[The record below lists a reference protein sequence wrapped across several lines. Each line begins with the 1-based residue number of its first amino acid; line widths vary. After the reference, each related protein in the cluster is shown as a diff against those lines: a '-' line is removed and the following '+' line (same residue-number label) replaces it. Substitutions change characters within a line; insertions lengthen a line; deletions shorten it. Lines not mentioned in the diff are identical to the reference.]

1 MMEWWEEKNKWFD
14 CFLVLGVNIDAT
26 DEEIHNAYRTLMKKV
41 HPDVNPNSNT
51 DTDELARIHL
61 AYNTLKDEN
70 KRKKY
75 TEFYKRRREK
85 TRKQEEEN
93 LTFEELINE
102 YKRREKQIKVSVN
115 LMIKDLEDKQKKF
128 FSIFD
133 KFCESL
139 KNGELSTN
147 DFEIKKQKLRSVLLA
162 GINSVNE
169 TKETITNSLGNIKFE
184 EEIKIID
191 NLISSYKEKDDILT
205 SSYKAALKKLTT
217 DVDGRKEKFGQMV
230 KKARVAG
237 SYALAGS
244 GFLVSVVFFGL
255 ILVSALDSEDT
266 EEYAYNQELE
276 EVTEEEVTEKAVVE
290 ETPSVEVSNT
300 RSVINSD
307 DCILFE
313 SVPEDIVYDEMTDP
327 FNYAGRDVIRARKD
341 GIQYL
346 MDAETKEVL
355 ISNYLSSGP
364 VIFNMDTFDSVLVFL
379 GKDGRDY
386 TVDISDFRT
395 VLDVHDA
402 YSNESEPFYLEGYGE
417 VIEAE
422 SHGGKHLIDATTRE
436 PLVDLYDSYSE
447 LYYDEELGCEVYCFN
462 NEYMNTY
469 VDSKDISK
477 VLRIEYN

>member
-244 GFLVSVVFFGL
+244 GFLVSVVFFG
-255 ILVSALDSEDT
+255 
-266 EEYAYNQELE
+266 
-276 EVTEEEVTEKAVVE
+276 
-290 ETPSVEVSNT
+290 
-300 RSVINSD
+300 
-307 DCILFE
+307 
-313 SVPEDIVYDEMTDP
+313 
-327 FNYAGRDVIRARKD
+327 
-341 GIQYL
+341 
-346 MDAETKEVL
+346 
-355 ISNYLSSGP
+355 
-364 VIFNMDTFDSVLVFL
+364 
-379 GKDGRDY
+379 
-386 TVDISDFRT
+386 
-395 VLDVHDA
+395 
-402 YSNESEPFYLEGYGE
+402 
-417 VIEAE
+417 
-422 SHGGKHLIDATTRE
+422 
-436 PLVDLYDSYSE
+436 
-447 LYYDEELGCEVYCFN
+447 
-462 NEYMNTY
+462 
-469 VDSKDISK
+469 
-477 VLRIEYN
+477 